1 MLMKDYFDEKWVEE
15 IIREAE
21 RGDSQAATEALD
33 LIRSKLLYNYSHD
46 PLFNYLEKAL
56 GLYLDERVPL
66 LTALGLDIEP
76 SKPGRKHNFPPI
88 EIACTDILLR
98 DYCSFQSEQAC
109 EWFEA
114 EFRIDRRTVQR
125 IRNEYDSRFNK
136 DKSKTLTN
144 GLSKDLLLHLSGSM
158 RKNIQSILPQT

>member
-1 MLMKDYFDEKWVEE
+1 MRKKDYSDEKWVEE
-15 IIREAE
+15 IIQEAE
-21 RGDSQAATEALD
+21 RGDSKAAVEALD
-33 LIRSKLLYNYSHD
+33 LIKSKLSINYSHD
-46 PLFNYLEKAL
+46 PLFSYLEKAL
-56 GLYLDERVPL
+56 GLHLDHQVPL
-66 LTALGLDIEP
+66 LTALGLDTDP

-88 EIACTDILLR
+88 EVACTDILLR

-114 EFRIDRRTVQR
+114 EFGVDRRTVQR

-136 DKSKTLTN
+136 DKSKSLTD

-158 RKNIQSILPQT
+158 RKNIEDILPQT